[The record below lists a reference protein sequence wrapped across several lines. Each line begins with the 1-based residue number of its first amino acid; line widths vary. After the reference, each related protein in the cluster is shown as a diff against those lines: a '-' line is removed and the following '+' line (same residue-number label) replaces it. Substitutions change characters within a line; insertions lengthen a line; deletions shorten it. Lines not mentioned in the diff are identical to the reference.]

1 MQNME
6 AKVTDFGMAK
16 QAANGETHMSTRVMG
31 TMGYLDPAYME
42 TGRQADGRERP
53 DAQRG
58 SLIRPGSFVAA
69 MLLIA
74 LLSCK
79 CSPQCMTK

>member
-42 TGRQADGRERP
+42 TGRQADEWMGGHA
-53 DAQRG
+53 DCYHIG
-58 SLIRPGSFVAA
+58 
-69 MLLIA
+69 LL
-74 LLSCK
+74 
-79 CSPQCMTK
+79 